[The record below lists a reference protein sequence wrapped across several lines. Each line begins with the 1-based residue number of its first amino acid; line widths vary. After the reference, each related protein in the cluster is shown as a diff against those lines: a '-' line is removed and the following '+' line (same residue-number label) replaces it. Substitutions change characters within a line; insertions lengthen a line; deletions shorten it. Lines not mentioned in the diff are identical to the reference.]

1 TTRAYLPQQDLASG
15 TLRII
20 VVEGRL

>member
-1 TTRAYLPQQDLASG
+1 G

-20 VVEGRL
+20 VVEGRLEGLDSS